1 MMPAFINLAG
11 EKSIARV
18 TLDSTNDA
26 NKEAVDDQI
35 EKTLKGKINREVK
48 STVLNIAHI

>member
-11 EKSIARV
+11 EKSIARF
-18 TLDSTNDA
+18 TLESMNDA

-35 EKTLKGKINREVK
+35 GKTL
-48 STVLNIAHI
+48 